1 MITEPRLR
9 RPGVV
14 TLLTAAF
21 AQSADLLQ
29 TEFRLAR
36 AELSEKLAALRGGL
50 VMMAVGAILLIV
62 SLGMLLQALVSAL
75 IAAGLSPPAAILLV
89 AGGTAVVG
97 LVLFLMGQKRLSPET
112 LNPERTIHSL
122 SRDSR
127 MVKESLS

>member
-14 TLLTAAF
+14 TLLTTAF
-21 AQSADLLQ
+21 AQSTDLLE

-36 AELSEKLAALRGGL
+36 AELSEKLSALRVGL
-50 VMMAVGAILLIV
+50 VMIIIGAILLIV

-97 LVLFLMGQKRLSPET
+97 LVCFLVGQKRLSPET
-112 LNPERTIHSL
+112 LSPDRTIQSV

-127 MVKESLS
+127 MVKETLS